1 MLNKLNL
8 VRADKYAEL
17 VTTYYTVRAVVAQL
31 DGSEHCKRI
40 GNEQGDVPEWDD
52 IVLHDLGGKTIY
64 CQVKRQITN
73 FCDKKH
79 DSKVM
84 VRNTNKEYAPSPLDS
99 AFSCLANIFNEST
112 EETLDK
118 RFYLITPYPQ
128 VFVKKELSLANLN
141 DVLLEWQKPAARLE
155 DFVSANDKHTNSV
168 KTWLK
173 TWCDFKSDE
182 AIFYCLKCVEVH
194 NLGYEKQIEDLC
206 HIALSNWYQNE
217 VIVREKITQFL
228 VHNAS
233 VNHSLTPR
241 LVASEIREYIKKER
255 PPWVCYEKYGPSKW
269 SISGTL
275 SYDLSDI
282 EPALSVV
289 NTLWDENANRN
300 FELRLNNHHDSTKPC
315 SLDLSL
321 IRLAI
326 HAPRSVT
333 LCHNEATAWKTHLS
347 SEINGSLGAAKD
359 DLRRIKV
366 LDSKLRKYA
375 DSRHLLQGKEVRE
388 ENTSL
393 NESMDSITWSRVK
406 DSVDELIDDM
416 PEGEVQDTVEDMWS
430 NWKITIDS
438 DLKVQSEAMY
448 DMLHAIVEN
457 NDQAGQLR
465 AGLNTVGILSEAFE
479 TLLLIAIGLGASSI
493 SWTDFKSEFSLRAI
507 ALAVWCGTKPKAHGN
522 RAKRFFTDDSLEE
535 RRALLGKETSKI
547 LVLPQ
552 ASSSPSEILGSSL
565 AGDLN
570 SGDSM
575 ADART
580 PNAVITRSM
589 AFNNA
594 VDDNTIK
601 SLKEYVDSVV
611 NKRRQQREE
620 HVQLLTTGY

>member
-1 MLNKLNL
+1 MTDRN
-8 VRADKYAEL
+8 APKYA
-17 VTTYYTVRAVVAQL
+17 
-31 DGSEHCKRI
+31 
-40 GNEQGDVPEWDD
+40 
-52 IVLHDLGGKTIY
+52 
-64 CQVKRQITN
+64 
-73 FCDKKH
+73 
-79 DSKVM
+79 
-84 VRNTNKEYAPSPLDS
+84 
-99 AFSCLANIFNEST
+99 
-112 EETLDK
+112 
-118 RFYLITPYPQ
+118 
-128 VFVKKELSLANLN
+128 
-141 DVLLEWQKPAARLE
+141 
-155 DFVSANDKHTNSV
+155 
-168 KTWLK
+168 
-173 TWCDFKSDE
+173 
-182 AIFYCLKCVEVH
+182 
-194 NLGYEKQIEDLC
+194 
-206 HIALSNWYQNE
+206 
-217 VIVREKITQFL
+217 
-228 VHNAS
+228 
-233 VNHSLTPR
+233 
-241 LVASEIREYIKKER
+241 
-255 PPWVCYEKYGPSKW
+255 
-269 SISGTL
+269 
-275 SYDLSDI
+275 
-282 EPALSVV
+282 
-289 NTLWDENANRN
+289 
-300 FELRLNNHHDSTKPC
+300 
-315 SLDLSL
+315 
-321 IRLAI
+321 
-326 HAPRSVT
+326 
-333 LCHNEATAWKTHLS
+333 
-347 SEINGSLGAAKD
+347 
-359 DLRRIKV
+359 
-366 LDSKLRKYA
+366 
-375 DSRHLLQGKEVRE
+375 
-388 ENTSL
+388 L